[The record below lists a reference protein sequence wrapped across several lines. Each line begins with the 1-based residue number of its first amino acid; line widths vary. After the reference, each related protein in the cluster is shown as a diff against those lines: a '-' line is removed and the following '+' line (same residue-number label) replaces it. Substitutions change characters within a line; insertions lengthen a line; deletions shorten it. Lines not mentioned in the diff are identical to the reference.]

1 MAKQKSSSTTILPDG
16 TIQRETEEEKG
27 MVEKTIKNTETS
39 DTVKSEA
46 KQTARKPRAT
56 AKKTNAASKPATAS
70 KKAEG
75 TATKTTKATRKPRT
89 TAKKT
94 DTKQQSK
101 TTASKK
107 AVATANNEHDNQ
119 REANH
124 DMLQRLI
131 AMQEDMAGSMK
142 AMNAKLDDTL
152 KEIRDMKNKNATTST
167 QTSNPTPATTTTDVD
182 NVGNRLRQWGNRM
195 RERISIP
202 RWLYFALATL
212 LLILLLALALSNP
225 KTAPTTTTV
234 TAQRGSIAV
243 NGNVAVHVY
252 QDRYSTDGANAELS
266 ASRPLI
272 NISYNDDSDKEDES
286 VVINVPESNVKV
298 GENVE
303 VKNE

>member
-46 KQTARKPRAT
+46 KQTA
-56 AKKTNAASKPATAS
+56 
-70 KKAEG
+70 
-75 TATKTTKATRKPRT
+75 RKPRT

-286 VVINVPESNVKV
+286 IVINVPESNVKV